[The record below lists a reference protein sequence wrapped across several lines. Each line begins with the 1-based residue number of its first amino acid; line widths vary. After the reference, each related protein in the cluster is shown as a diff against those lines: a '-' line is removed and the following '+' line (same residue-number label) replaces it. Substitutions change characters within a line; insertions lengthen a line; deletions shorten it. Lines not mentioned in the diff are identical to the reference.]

1 MALEEY
7 IRQRTEE
14 KGILLMAHVVVGY
27 PDLETSFELVKTIVA
42 AGVDIMELQIPF
54 SEPIADG
61 PVILK
66 ANQSAL
72 AAGVRVED
80 CFKFAHEVTRTFDIP
95 FLFMTYYNIIF
106 KKGDG
111 PFFAESKEAGIQGT
125 IVPDVPPEEGE
136 SYIAASSAHGIAP
149 IFIFSPTST
158 PDRLAYLAGFGRG
171 FFYCVAR
178 KGITGAKT
186 TFSSE
191 MDSFLGQCRQAT
203 TLPLALGFGVSTR
216 EDVDFLKG
224 KVEIAVVGSQ
234 ALRVLKTQGVQAV
247 GDFFGQLR

>member
-1 MALEEY
+1 MLEDY
-7 IRQRTEE
+7 IRKKTEE
-14 KGILLMAHVVVGY
+14 KGILMMAHVVVGY
-27 PDLETSFELVKTIVA
+27 PDLEKSFELVKAIVS
-42 AGVDIMELQIPF
+42 AGVDLMELQIPF

-72 AAGVRVED
+72 AEGVKVDD
-80 CFKFAHEVTRTFDIP
+80 CFEFARRVTRAFDIP
-95 FLFMTYYNIIF
+95 FLFMTYYNIVF
-106 KKGDG
+106 KRGEER
-111 PFFAESKEAGIQGT
+111 FFAEAKEAGIRGT

-136 SYIAASSAHGIAP
+136 SYNAAALAHGIDP
-149 IFIFSPTST
+149 IFILSPTTT
-158 PDRLAYLAGFGRG
+158 PNRLAYLTGFGRG

-186 TFSSE
+186 TFSTE
-191 MDSFLGQCRQAT
+191 LGEFLARCRSVTQ
-203 TLPLALGFGVSTR
+203 LPLALGFGVSRR

-234 ALRVLKTQGVQAV
+234 ALRILNADGIEAV
-247 GDFFGQLR
+247 EDFFRGLR

>member
-1 MALEEY
+1 MLEEY
-7 IRQRTEE
+7 IRQKVGKKEL
-14 KGILLMAHVVVGY
+14 LLMAHVVVGY
-27 PDLETSFELVKTIVA
+27 PDLETSFELVKAIVS
-42 AGVDIMELQIPF
+42 AGVDLMELQIPF

-72 AAGVRVED
+72 AAGIKVD
-80 CFKFAHEVTRTFDIP
+80 DSFAFARQVTQAFDIP
-95 FLFMTYYNIIF
+95 FLFMTYYNVVF
-106 KKGDG
+106 KRGEAR
-111 PFFAESKEAGIQGT
+111 FFSEAKEAGIRGA

-136 SYIAASSAHGIAP
+136 SYVQAAMAHGVDP
-149 IFIFSPTST
+149 IFILSPTTT

-186 TFSSE
+186 SFSSE
-191 MDSFLGQCRQAT
+191 LDEYLGRCRKVT
-203 TLPLALGFGVSTR
+203 ELPLALGFGVSR
-216 EDVDFLKG
+216 KEDVDFLKG

-234 ALRVLKTQGVQAV
+234 ALRVLNDDGAEAV
-247 GDFFGQLR
+247 GDFFRQLR